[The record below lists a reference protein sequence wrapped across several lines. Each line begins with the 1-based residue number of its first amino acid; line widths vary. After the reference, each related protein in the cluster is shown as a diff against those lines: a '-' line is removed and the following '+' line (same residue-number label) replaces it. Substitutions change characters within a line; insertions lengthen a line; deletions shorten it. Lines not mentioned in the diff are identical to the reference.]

1 MENLTIEKVSL
12 ALGFIILLIGVWGA
26 LTQKNIIKMIIA
38 FTLFDTGLNIVI
50 VALGYIKNKT
60 APILDSLDLQTNTVS
75 KIVDPVPQA
84 LVLTS
89 IVIGVGV
96 TALMLVYALRLYKE
110 KKTLNINDYKD
121 LKW

>member
-75 KIVDPVPQA
+75 KIVDAVPQA

-96 TALMLVYALRLYKE
+96 TALKLIYALRLYKE